1 MPLKTTLLFIFI
13 HFSTIGGRG
22 TSQWRAGEE
31 IEGGGGGKGTKWCP
45 LLCYLKMS
53 LQSFGNMQLST
64 RVRKHANLYL
74 FICCRTERPSNEER
88 RGSQSLTGYEREF
101 SK

>member
-31 IEGGGGGKGTKWCP
+31 IEGGGAKGQNGALYYAILKCP
-45 LLCYLKMS
+45 FKVS
-53 LQSFGNMQLST
+53 E
-64 RVRKHANLYL
+64 
-74 FICCRTERPSNEER
+74 ICS
-88 RGSQSLTGYEREF
+88 
-101 SK
+101 